1 MYLFDTDHLTI
12 LQRGGDSAI
21 RLETKLA
28 LVAISEIATTV
39 VSYEEQ
45 TRGWLNYMA
54 KAKTIE
60 AQVEAYSQLSRH
72 IEIFRNIPVVDFD
85 MQSALV
91 FKDLRKLY
99 PRLGTMDLKIAAC
112 TIKNN
117 AVLLTRNFSDFG
129 KIAGLRCEYWTI

>member
-1 MYLFDTDHLTI
+1 MYLLDTDHLTI
-12 LQRGGDSAI
+12 LQRGGDRAI

-28 LVAISEIATTV
+28 LVKATEIATTV

-60 AQVEAYSQLSRH
+60 AQVDAYSQLTQH
-72 IEIFRNIPVVDFD
+72 IETFRNIPVVDFD

-112 TIKNN
+112 TITNN
-117 AVLLTRNFSDFG
+117 AVLLTCNFLDFG
-129 KIAGLRCEYWTI
+129 RIAGLSYDNWNI